1 MIMKIE
7 ITIEGYNIGIS
18 LADENGKQLKYEGL
32 IREDQIKVLNSFVQG
47 YEFFERFLKEE

>member
-1 MIMKIE
+1 MKIE